1 MRGAP
6 PPHSV
11 CLSPKARPSTTPRA
25 EVPDPRPPCMPVHSG
40 EVPHPRPELSVPP
53 PSLSVCL
60 SPHSGEVPDPRP
72 ELSIAINMEIVLA
85 SSVWDVV
92 TTAAGGKLL
101 TAAFDGVAGAELLG
115 ISARWEG
122 AERREDACTTYRF
135 RVKGSEESCNL
146 RAPILPSSL
155 AHLHL
160 PHPSPILHYV

>member
-11 CLSPKARPSTTPRA
+11 CLSPKTPRA
-25 EVPDPRPPCMPVHSG
+25 EVPDPRPPCMPV
-40 EVPHPRPELSVPP
+40 P
-53 PSLSVCL
+53 
-60 SPHSGEVPDPRP
+60 SGEVPDPRP